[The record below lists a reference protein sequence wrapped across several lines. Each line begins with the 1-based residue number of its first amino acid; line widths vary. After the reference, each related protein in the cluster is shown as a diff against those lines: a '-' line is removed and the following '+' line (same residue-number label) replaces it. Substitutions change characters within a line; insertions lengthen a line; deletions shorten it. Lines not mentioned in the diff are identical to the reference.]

1 MKLKRDVISRNSWP
15 EIHSMELVYQV
26 SRFRENIQDDLT
38 PTHRGFARDH
48 SKWFIPRTLSIHPFN
63 KRPRFLSFER
73 STKFVEF
80 RLFFFFIGLVKYQA
94 NLHIDDQGSLEISQD
109 ILIDVGCLR
118 SYYNVLIDSRPLML
132 ANLHNTTA
140 GIRLNRG

>member
-1 MKLKRDVISRNSWP
+1 
-15 EIHSMELVYQV
+15 MELVYQV
-26 SRFRENIQDDLT
+26 SRFRENIQDDFQERRPIAVLLVT
-38 PTHRGFARDH
+38 
-48 SKWFIPRTLSIHPFN
+48 IPNDSFLGHYLSILLTNAHVFC
-63 KRPRFLSFER
+63 LSKGRQNLWNFGC
-73 STKFVEF
+73 
-80 RLFFFFIGLVKYQA
+80 FFFFIGLVKYQA

>member
-1 MKLKRDVISRNSWP
+1 M
-15 EIHSMELVYQV
+15 IHSSDIAIYPL
-26 SRFRENIQDDLT
+26 
-38 PTHRGFARDH
+38 
-48 SKWFIPRTLSIHPFN
+48 N
-63 KRPRFLSFER
+63 KRPRFLSLKGRQNLWNFGC
-73 STKFVEF
+73 
-80 RLFFFFIGLVKYQA
+80 FFFFYRFGKIPGQFAYRRPS
-94 NLHIDDQGSLEISQD
+94 SLEISQD